1 MMKGL
6 GTKTPR
12 VAPKAADVSLDPDL
26 AGMPCFLCA
35 ILKHLMSNDM
45 EGAGTAAAVC
55 VVIMAA
61 LLAVRWM
68 TQARLGGEPCNVR
81 LYEKYNP
88 ARPLAS
94 CPVQPPVAMHNPL
107 TCPAGQRPVWSSF
120 TRDPAPTRAPSS
132 GCNPACPW
140 CHGQD
145 PCPLSRNLCQ
155 QYGQAHKACTWGRPR
170 GAHAGAWAWATRA
183 PRPAPRAIDPPDT
196 PARVPWWRGHIRQQH
211 NHE

>member
-1 MMKGL
+1 
-6 GTKTPR
+6 
-12 VAPKAADVSLDPDL
+12 
-26 AGMPCFLCA
+26 
-35 ILKHLMSNDM
+35 M

-155 QYGQAHKACTWGRPR
+155 QYGQAHKACTWG
-170 GAHAGAWAWATRA
+170 GAPTRAPTRAPAWAWATRA
-183 PRPAPRAIDPPDT
+183 PALRHVQSTLQIPQHGCRG
-196 PARVPWWRGHIRQQH
+196 VRGHIRQQH
-211 NHE
+211 NHERFKVRGST